1 MAACHLALH
10 ARAFGNAAHGVDR
23 REDRLLV
30 NLGAPFLAQFLTTK
44 GASAQFLVSSISPV
58 EGWGFS
64 TTAED
69 VLIREKLSVRIG
81 SSNARNLLAQ
91 RFPGSSAKSEVERMR
106 ANVKRGDDDDGGV
119 IDRIVEDMVDLFVKK
134 AA

>member
-1 MAACHLALH
+1 M
-10 ARAFGNAAHGVDR
+10 
-23 REDRLLV
+23 
-30 NLGAPFLAQFLTTK
+30 
-44 GASAQFLVSSISPV
+44 SSISPV